1 MEIIETRE
9 VRTTCPYC
17 GVGCGVLAK
26 IAADGQVSVRGDPG
40 HPANFGRLCS
50 KGSALAE
57 TIDLDGRLLHPEIHD
72 RRAGWNEALDLV
84 ASTFSQTIAE
94 HGPEAVAFYVSGQLL
109 TEDYYLANK
118 LMKGFIGSANID
130 TNSRLCMA
138 SSVAGHRRAFGSD
151 TVPGTYEDLELADLI
166 VLVGSNLAWCH
177 PVLYQ
182 RIAAA
187 REKRPEMK
195 VVLVDPRR
203 TMTSEIADMHLAI
216 APDGDVALFTGLLA
230 WLGQHNALD
239 RAYITAH
246 TTGFGQALFAASALD
261 LAGVAAATGLS
272 EDKLVRFYSL
282 FAATAQT
289 VTVYSQGVNQSSSGT
304 DKVNA
309 IINCHLATGRIGK
322 PGAGP
327 FSVTG
332 QPNAM
337 GGREVGG
344 MANMLAAHME
354 IENPRHR
361 ERVERFWDAP
371 TIARRLG
378 LKAVDM
384 FGAVADGRIKALWIM
399 ATNPVDSMPDADAV
413 EAAIKACPFVV
424 VSDVLAETDTVR
436 HAHVRLPAAAWGEKD
451 GTVTNSERRISRQR
465 AFLPTPGEARPD
477 WWILAEVARRM
488 GFGEAFAHATPAEIF
503 AEHAALSGFENDGAR
518 DFDIGAYGAVD
529 AVDYAALEPFQ
540 WPAPSPGAPLWPAG
554 HLPLKGGDKLSSR
567 PSPIFTVEEKVPA
580 LKPPISPL
588 EGGEEWS
595 AQRTGSQLLGFP
607 NDERP
612 ERQRRARSGRTEG
625 GAQARLHVE
634 GGAYTGPWPDEIAST
649 GHQPTRFFANG
660 NFYTP
665 DRKAR
670 FVALRPTVD
679 TRTTPD
685 FPLVL
690 NTGRIR
696 DHWHTMTR
704 TGKSPRLSQ
713 HIAEPFVEIHPE
725 DAQRHGIG
733 DADIARVSTPRGE
746 VLVRALVTTR
756 QRQGSL
762 FAPMHW
768 TDQFAARGRLD
779 TLTASL
785 TDPVSGQPAL
795 KHVAARIEKFTAGAF
810 GFAVTRKRPAT
821 MAADYWAIA
830 RCRGGWRVE
839 LAFARD
845 DVDWTALANSLFDA
859 ADAEILAYHDSEAGQ
874 HRIAAFEGEHLA
886 GALFIA
892 PGPVAVSRRW
902 AAEQLAEI
910 HASQRQR
917 FRIVAG
923 RAGAERPDAGA
934 TVCSCFNVGV
944 NQITAAAAAG
954 CTSVEAIGATLKAG
968 TNCGSCRSE
977 IRAIIAAHR
986 VQAAE

>member
-1 MEIIETRE
+1 
-9 VRTTCPYC
+9 
-17 GVGCGVLAK
+17 
-26 IAADGQVSVRGDPG
+26 
-40 HPANFGRLCS
+40 
-50 KGSALAE
+50 
-57 TIDLDGRLLHPEIHD
+57 
-72 RRAGWNEALDLV
+72 
-84 ASTFSQTIAE
+84 
-94 HGPEAVAFYVSGQLL
+94 
-109 TEDYYLANK
+109 
-118 LMKGFIGSANID
+118 MKGFVGSANID

-195 VVLVDPRR
+195 IVLVDPRR
-203 TMTSEIADMHLAI
+203 TMTADIADLHLAI

-230 WLGQHNALD
+230 YLGQHNELD

-246 TTGFGQALFAASALD
+246 TTGFGQALFAASAID
-261 LAGVAAATGLS
+261 LAGIAAATGLS
-272 EDKLVRFYSL
+272 ADALGRFYGL
-282 FAATAQT
+282 FAATAKT

-354 IENPRHR
+354 IENPDHR
-361 ERVERFWDAP
+361 DRVQRFWKAP
-371 TIARRLG
+371 DIAEEPG
-378 LKAVDM
+378 LKAVEM
-384 FGAVADGRIKALWIM
+384 FQGVADGRIKALWIM

-413 EAAIKACPFVV
+413 EAAIRACPFVV

-465 AFLPTPGEARPD
+465 AFLGLPGEARPD
-477 WWILAEVARRM
+477 WQIISEVGKRM
-488 GFGEAFAHATPAEIF
+488 GFAEAFAHETPAEVF

-518 DFDIGAYGAVD
+518 DFDIGAYAGVD
-529 AVDYAALEPFQ
+529 GEDYDALEPFQ
-540 WPAPSPGAPLWPAG
+540 WPALSQGTPLWPAG
-554 HLPLKGGDKLSSR
+554 HLPRKGGDRMSHR
-567 PSPIFTVEEKVPA
+567 PSPIASDAGDMPA
-580 LKPPISPL
+580 PKLPISPL
-588 EGGEEWS
+588 AGEM
-595 AQRTGSQLLGFP
+595 AG
-607 NDERP
+607 RP
-612 ERQRRARSGRTEG
+612 EG
-625 GAQARLHVE
+625 GAWAGRQSEQGAQAGRS
-634 GGAYTGPWPDEIAST
+634 PSN
-649 GHQPTRFFANG
+649 TRFFANG

-670 FVALRPTVD
+670 FIAVRPSAEI
-679 TRTTPD
+679 RTSPD
-685 FPLVL
+685 YPLIL
-690 NTGRIR
+690 NTGRVR

-713 HIAEPFVEIHPE
+713 HIAEPFVEIHPA
-725 DAQRHGIG
+725 DAVHYGIG
-733 DADIARVSTPRGE
+733 DADIVRVSSLRGE
-746 VLVRALVTTR
+746 VLVRALVTPR

-768 TDQFAARGRLD
+768 TDQFAAKGRLD
-779 TLTASL
+779 ALTAPL

-795 KHVAARIEKFTAGAF
+795 KHVAARVEKFAAKAF
-810 GFAVTRKRPAT
+810 GFAVMRQRPT
-821 MAADYWAIA
+821 PVAASYWAVA
-830 RCRGGWRVE
+830 KCRGGWRVE
-839 LAFARD
+839 LAFAD
-845 DVDWTALANSLFDA
+845 DDIDWTAFAGSLFGTPPGVDM
-859 ADAEILAYHDSEAGQ
+859 LAYHDRDAGQ
-874 HRIAAFEGEHLA
+874 HRIAAFDGDQLA
-886 GALFIA
+886 GALFVA
-892 PGPVAVSRRW
+892 PGPVAVSRGW
-902 AAEQLAEI
+902 AAEQLVEI
-910 HASQRQR
+910 HAGQRER

-934 TVCSCFNVGV
+934 IVCSCFSVGA
-944 NQITAAAAAG
+944 NQIVAAVAG
-954 CTSVEAIGATLKAG
+954 GCGTVEAIGSALKAG
-968 TNCGSCRSE
+968 TNCGSCRAE
-977 IRAIIAAHR
+977 IRAIIQANR